1 MTAVQDKAPAT
12 PYQTSA
18 FVRWNPCNWM
28 DKLSIPCDKLDT
40 RYIRNYEPTVVWFS
54 AHESIYC
61 EVKFQRLPT
70 NIHAV
75 NQVKNS

>member
-1 MTAVQDKAPAT
+1 
-12 PYQTSA
+12 
-18 FVRWNPCNWM
+18 M